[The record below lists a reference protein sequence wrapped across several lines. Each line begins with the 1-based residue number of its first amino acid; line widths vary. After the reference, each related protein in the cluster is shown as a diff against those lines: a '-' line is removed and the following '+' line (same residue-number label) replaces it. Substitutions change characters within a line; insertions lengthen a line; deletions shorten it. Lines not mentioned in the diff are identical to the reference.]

1 MLSGILGIIVM
12 IAIYGVV
19 FIDYRQQRALKTR
32 DVNYTSLNRNRGLH
46 LVSPLPKR

>member
-19 FIDYRQQRALKTR
+19 LIDYRQQRALKTR
-32 DVNYTSLNRNRGLH
+32 DVNYTLNRNRVLH

>member
-19 FIDYRQQRALKTR
+19 FIDYRQQSALKTI
-32 DVNYTSLNRNRGLH
+32 DVKYPLNR
-46 LVSPLPKR
+46 KRVFRLNNHTA